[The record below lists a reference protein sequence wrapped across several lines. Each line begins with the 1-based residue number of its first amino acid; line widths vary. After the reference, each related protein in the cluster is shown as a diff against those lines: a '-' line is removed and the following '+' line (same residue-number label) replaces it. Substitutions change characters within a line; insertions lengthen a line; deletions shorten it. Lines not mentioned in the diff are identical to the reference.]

1 MQSRITTLHRVVILL
16 IAVMLC
22 IASMVQG
29 SLICDAV
36 ADNSSS
42 AVVTSESKDGELS
55 NECKSIKEKD
65 VEIAYTVGT
74 DYGLDDEVSNNAIIS
89 DYGICDVN
97 DVGIRYK
104 YIDGVLMKY
113 MGKFKTTHYCSCS
126 TCCGP
131 GASGITASGRAAEV
145 GVSIAVDRR
154 VIPLGKKVYLSGYG
168 MRRAD
173 DTGGG
178 IKRNKIDIFVGSHS
192 EALQMGVRNNIDV
205 WVEV

>member
-1 MQSRITTLHRVVILL
+1 MKSRITTLHRVIVLVVAIILCV
-16 IAVMLC
+16 ATV
-22 IASMVQG
+22 VQG
-29 SLICDAV
+29 SLICNA
-36 ADNSSS
+36 
-42 AVVTSESKDGELS
+42 VTSSGNTAVISEVKEGELKNSVS
-55 NECKSIKEKD
+55 NRD
-65 VEIAYTVGT
+65 VEVAYTVGT
-74 DYGLDDEVSNNAIIS
+74 DYGLDDEVSNNAILS
-89 DYGICDVN
+89 DYGVCDVN
-97 DVGIRYK
+97 DLGIRYK
-104 YIDGVLMKY
+104 YINGVLMQYK
-113 MGKFKTTHYCSCS
+113 GKFTTTHYCRCS

-192 EALQMGVRNNIDV
+192 EALQLGVRNNIDV